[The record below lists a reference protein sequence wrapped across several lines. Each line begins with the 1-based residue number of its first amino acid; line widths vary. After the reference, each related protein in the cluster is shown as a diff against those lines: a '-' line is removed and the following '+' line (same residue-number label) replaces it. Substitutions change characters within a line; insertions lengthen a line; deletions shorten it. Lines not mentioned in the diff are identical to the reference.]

1 MSYGFASS
9 TPQQTTDP
17 KPSRKSRF
25 LFAQDSLALHSGQ
38 MPPPIRAVIFD
49 FDGLV
54 VDTESTGYLTWKEIF
69 DEHGHHLPIERYA
82 QVVGSGFNVS
92 YDPRRDLEQLTGLDF
107 DWDER
112 EVRRRE
118 REHSLRHSLT
128 ALPGVVDL
136 LVEAAA
142 LTLRTAIAS
151 SSPRSWIDSWMEQL
165 SLGDHFHHIS
175 TVDDTGRVKP
185 DPSIFLHA
193 AESLGVSPD
202 EVVIFEDSLNG
213 LRAAQAAGMRC
224 IVAPGPMTR
233 HLDFTGAWKKVSSLT
248 EVSLRDFM

>member
-92 YDPRRDLEQLTGLDF
+92 
-107 DWDER
+107 
-112 EVRRRE
+112 
-118 REHSLRHSLT
+118 
-128 ALPGVVDL
+128 
-136 LVEAAA
+136 
-142 LTLRTAIAS
+142 
-151 SSPRSWIDSWMEQL
+151 
-165 SLGDHFHHIS
+165 
-175 TVDDTGRVKP
+175 
-185 DPSIFLHA
+185 
-193 AESLGVSPD
+193 
-202 EVVIFEDSLNG
+202 
-213 LRAAQAAGMRC
+213 
-224 IVAPGPMTR
+224 
-233 HLDFTGAWKKVSSLT
+233 
-248 EVSLRDFM
+248 